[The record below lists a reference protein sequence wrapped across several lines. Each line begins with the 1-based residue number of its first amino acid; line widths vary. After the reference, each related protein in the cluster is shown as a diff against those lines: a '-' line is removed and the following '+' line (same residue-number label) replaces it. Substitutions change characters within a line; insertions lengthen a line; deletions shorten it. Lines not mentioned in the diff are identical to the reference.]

1 MDKMIALPEEAEE
14 ARERLPIVPIA
25 FGSGSKFPAAGEAH
39 LLLSVREGGFAYA
52 GGAGEE
58 TVGRGQMLFIRRGSA
73 LDALQKSDDFDCEFV
88 LFEASEDF
96 LRHLELPDVA
106 VGEVGEGCGLTTVAK
121 MSAYALEY
129 YHDCL
134 KICAAVYASLAKI
147 ARDRMIAQLERF
159 DNLTERLSPALLQIE
174 QRYGEALTVP
184 ILAHACAMGE
194 SHFARAFKQVYGC
207 SPIRY
212 LIRVRVEK
220 AKALLADTDLP
231 FEEIARQCGF
241 GTTKYFGDVLKKYEH
256 VSPRELR
263 TMYRSMTQV
272 SFF

>member
-1 MDKMIALPEEAEE
+1 MEKIITLPEEADE
-14 ARERLPIVPIA
+14 ARERLPIVPVA
-25 FGSGSKFPAAGEAH
+25 FGNGGKFPAAEEAH
-39 LLLSVREGGFAYA
+39 LLLSVREGGFTYTDD
-52 GGAGEE
+52 AGEE
-58 TVGRGQMLFIRRGSA
+58 TVDRGQMLFVRRGNSLA
-73 LDALQKSDDFDCEFV
+73 ELQKSDGFDCEFV

-96 LRHLELPDVA
+96 LCHLELPDVA

-134 KICAAVYASLAKI
+134 KICAAVYSSLAKI
-147 ARDRMIAQLERF
+147 ARDRMISQLERF
-159 DNLTERLSPALLQIE
+159 DNLAERLSPALLQIE

-184 ILAHACAMGE
+184 MLAHACAMGE
-194 SHFARAFKQVYGC
+194 SHFARVFKQVYGC

-212 LIRVRVEK
+212 LIRVRIEK

-231 FEEIARQCGF
+231 FEEIAKQCGF
-241 GTTKYFGDVLKKYEH
+241 GTTKYFGDVLKKHEH

-263 TMYRSMTQV
+263 AMYRSMTQV